1 MGVTDPCRLEERDEL
16 SPEKKTCTKR
26 NLANSVGEFT
36 KPLDLHKKKKMTL
49 CSDDGMSAAGT
60 VSLLSAPLCNGR
72 PSRNSFGE
80 MTINGSS
87 HVHPSAEPVL
97 P

>member
-36 KPLDLHKKKKMTL
+36 KPLDLHKKKKN
-49 CSDDGMSAAGT
+49 D
-60 VSLLSAPLCNGR
+60 
-72 PSRNSFGE
+72 
-80 MTINGSS
+80 
-87 HVHPSAEPVL
+87 PVFR
-97 P
+97 